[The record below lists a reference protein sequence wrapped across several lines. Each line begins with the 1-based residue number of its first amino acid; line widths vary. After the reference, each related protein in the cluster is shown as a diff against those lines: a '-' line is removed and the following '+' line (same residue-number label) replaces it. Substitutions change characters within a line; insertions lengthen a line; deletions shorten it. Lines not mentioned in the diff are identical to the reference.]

1 MGTWRPLVD
10 GQILDCGYNELM
22 VTPAFADE
30 LLAGGMRR
38 VNGREVRVQVV
49 DRLPAVNAV
58 IVRWQAVEQAEKY
71 PAGTYAWQAAA

>member
-1 MGTWRPLVD
+1 MD
-10 GQILDCGYNELM
+10 GEILDCGYNELM

-58 IVRWQAVEQAEKY
+58 IVRWQVVDEPAGQA
-71 PAGTYAWQAAA
+71 AGTYAWQEAA